1 MRFGFCLF
9 PATVFA
15 GIALL
20 AAPSP
25 LRPQEPGYGLRVAAT
40 EAIPDAPQP
49 QIEIAFLEEQAAAG
63 QSQSAPQTASNPI
76 PAQNLPAQGS
86 SSSQTPAPQP
96 GTEKSRHDKA
106 EEQIKEQ
113 EKQRVLGIL
122 PSFNVSYR
130 SDAVSLTPKQKI
142 SLAFHSATDPVTFA
156 TAFIVAGY
164 HEARDDNPG
173 FGWGIEGYGKR
184 SGAAYLDAFDGSM
197 IGNGFLPALLHQDPR
212 YFRMGH
218 GTVTHRLLYALAT
231 NVICKHDNT
240 GKWEP
245 NYSNVLG
252 NIASGGISNLYY
264 PSSDSGIG
272 QTFTNGFIVTAEGGV
287 GSIFQEFWPDVSRKL
302 FHRDPTHGLDAQ
314 VRAQDAAVKKS
325 KEKAKPNRQ

>member
-96 GTEKSRHDKA
+96 GAQKEPARQGRRADQGAGKA
-106 EEQIKEQ
+106 A
-113 EKQRVLGIL
+113 GIG
-122 PSFNVSYR
+122 
-130 SDAVSLTPKQKI
+130 DI
-142 SLAFHSATDPVTFA
+142 
-156 TAFIVAGY
+156 
-164 HEARDDNPG
+164 
-173 FGWGIEGYGKR
+173 
-184 SGAAYLDAFDGSM
+184 
-197 IGNGFLPALLHQDPR
+197 ALVQ
-212 YFRMGH
+212 
-218 GTVTHRLLYALAT
+218 RLL
-231 NVICKHDNT
+231 
-240 GKWEP
+240 
-245 NYSNVLG
+245 S
-252 NIASGGISNLYY
+252 
-264 PSSDSGIG
+264 
-272 QTFTNGFIVTAEGGV
+272 Q
-287 GSIFQEFWPDVSRKL
+287 
-302 FHRDPTHGLDAQ
+302 
-314 VRAQDAAVKKS
+314 
-325 KEKAKPNRQ
+325 